1 MPRTNTVQ
9 RPSRARPSSSSVAVK
24 AMPGVP
30 LRGKAIQAPSDSEP
44 KARFWVKAYHVEPRP
59 MPAATTKE
67 SNSPISRRMDA
78 RDQMTDVRD
87 QMVFVTDQ
95 RSTGCGHLIPD
106 I

>member
-1 MPRTNTVQ
+1 
-9 RPSRARPSSSSVAVK
+9 
-24 AMPGVP
+24 
-30 LRGKAIQAPSDSEP
+30 
-44 KARFWVKAYHVEPRP
+44 
-59 MPAATTKE
+59 
-67 SNSPISRRMDA
+67 MDA